1 MRLRVG
7 LSLLLAFALLSGI
20 MGAASSSIPYTGYSP
35 IENNYACNADTRAF
49 AINTPNSGATAAIT
63 LIALNVSFDV
73 VALGYL
79 FSKLVPAS
87 GISNWIKNEYYELTK
102 SIIIVVIVYSMI
114 TMVSGLALAIAPI
127 PSGFASTN
135 TQNVAGISGLIDES
149 EYYLCQVQGQFGSA
163 WEFVGQVSFAIGLM
177 QNIKFGFWL
186 PLPVLPPIAA
196 GGGFLTS
203 GFSMQPYH
211 SFMLESGNL
220 VIQHFE
226 STVFDLIQFVLFPV
240 TAMIIGLEP
249 LLPLLVQTGLMILI
263 PLGLIFRAF
272 PFIRGVGGTL
282 IAMGIAI
289 SLIFPST
296 LILLDQPIAQF
307 AYNLIPPPPSSLS
320 SSAIACSGFFCHI
333 INYLKSEITAIPNG
347 LNMLYIGLQ
356 GFDGIYYFFNG
367 MIFSNFYFI
376 VQLLLLAI
384 DLILIYQ
391 LTDSIAKALGGT
403 IRLSLGNKLK
413 LA

>member
-7 LSLLLAFALLSGI
+7 LSLLLVFALLSGI
-20 MGAASSSIPYTGYSP
+20 IGAASSSIPYTGYSP
-35 IENNYACNADTRAF
+35 IANTYACNADTRAF
-49 AINTPNSGATAAIT
+49 AINTPNPGATAAIT

-102 SIIIVVIVYSMI
+102 SIIVVVVIYSAI
-114 TMVSGLALAIAPI
+114 VIVSGLGLSLASNPGH
-127 PSGFASTN
+127 S
-135 TQNVAGISGLIDES
+135 AGVGIGGMISES

-186 PLPVLPPIAA
+186 PVPVLPPIAA
-196 GGGFLTS
+196 GGAWLTS

-263 PLGLIFRAF
+263 PLGLVFRAF

-282 IAMGIAI
+282 IAMGIAT

-296 LILLDQPIAQF
+296 LILFDQPIAQF
-307 AYNLIPPPPSSLS
+307 AYNLVPPPSSSLS
-320 SSAIACSGFFCHI
+320 SSIIACSGFFCHI
-333 INYLKSEITAIPNG
+333 INYFKDEFSIISSLRS
-347 LNMLYIGLQ
+347 LFYIGLQ
-356 GFDGIYYFFNG
+356 GFDGLYYFFNG
-367 MIFSNFYFI
+367 MIFSDFYSI